1 FLIGSL
7 PGSIIGSWVNNQI
20 NTHAFS
26 LYFGILMIIIFL
38 MMMVDRK
45 KLVKDKQI
53 DITNR
58 TRTFEIDGE
67 TYQYNVNYTPAFIL
81 SFLVGAL
88 SGLFGIGGGTISV
101 PAMILFFGIPVQVA
115 IGTSMFMIFFISLIS
130 SSTHIFLGHIAWK
143 YVIFFIIGSYLGG
156 TAGARM
162 SKWFKGN
169 TLEWILRIVILIAA
183 IRLIYESL
191 DSTYGYYKMQ
201 DNIHLYYTN
210 DLHSHFEKWP
220 KITAFLNKKKQE
232 AARYEAYTL
241 TVDIGDHMDRVNPI
255 SEATLGKA
263 NVTLLNEAE
272 YDIVTLGNNEGITL
286 GHDELYHLYDD
297 ASFDVVCANLKHT
310 YGDRPPWLKNYQ
322 IRTTPNGTRIGLF
335 GLTARFNPYYHLLGW
350 DAKEIEKVVAD

>member
-1 FLIGSL
+1 SFSWADPQAIVGISLVTMVFTGLSSARSYIKLKWDDMKTGLIFLSGSL
-7 PGSIIGSWVNNQI
+7 TGRIIGGWVNNQI
-20 NTHAFS
+20 NTNTFHFY
-26 LYFGILMIIIFL
+26 LGILLIIIFIR
-38 MMMVDRK
+38 MMMDDRK

-67 TYQYNVNYTPAFIL
+67 IYQYNVNYTPAFIL

-191 DSTYGYYKMQ
+191 
-201 DNIHLYYTN
+201 
-210 DLHSHFEKWP
+210 
-220 KITAFLNKKKQE
+220 A
-232 AARYEAYTL
+232 
-241 TVDIGDHMDRVNPI
+241 
-255 SEATLGKA
+255 
-263 NVTLLNEAE
+263 
-272 YDIVTLGNNEGITL
+272 
-286 GHDELYHLYDD
+286 
-297 ASFDVVCANLKHT
+297 
-310 YGDRPPWLKNYQ
+310 
-322 IRTTPNGTRIGLF
+322 
-335 GLTARFNPYYHLLGW
+335 
-350 DAKEIEKVVAD
+350 